1 MIIPI
6 YNLEYKITTYMKLDI
21 FSHCAID
28 TIQINDSEY
37 VVPGGPACYCSLTAR
52 ILKFDVKLHTKF
64 GSDFPFVNYLTDQK
78 IVFEDALS
86 TKPTTQFILNLVNSE
101 RTLFLQNKCEPISNI
116 TLDTDSV
123 IISPL
128 FDEISIEMFEQIK
141 KNSNFVLLDPQG
153 FLRRKNLENKIYLEE
168 IDLNLSNVSAIKVNP
183 DELKC
188 LTSASNIDGVKI
200 LQKKG
205 IDNVILT
212 DRQNISLISKN
223 KIYSIILPN
232 LELYDTTGIGDIFCA
247 AFSCTMLREK
257 DILWALSFGG
267 GAAQAALESKQIG
280 LEKIP
285 SRGAIESNAYYFYNT
300 VKFKEI

>member
-1 MIIPI
+1 
-6 YNLEYKITTYMKLDI
+6 MKLDI
-21 FSHCAID
+21 FSHCTID
-28 TIQINDSEY
+28 TIQINDSKY

-52 ILKFDVKLHTKF
+52 ILKFDVRLHTKF
-64 GSDFPFVNYLTDQK
+64 GSDFPLVNYLTEQK

-101 RTLFLQNKCEPISNI
+101 RTLFLQNKCESINSV

-128 FDEISIEMFEQIK
+128 FDEISIELFEKIK
-141 KNSNFVLLDPQG
+141 KNANFVLLDPQG
-153 FLRRKNLENKIYLEE
+153 FLRRKNSENKIYLEQA
-168 IDLNLSNVSAIKVNP
+168 DLNLSNISAIKVNQ
-183 DELKC
+183 DELKY
-188 LTSASNIDGVKI
+188 LTGTSNVDGIKI

-205 IDNVILT
+205 IDSVILT
-212 DRQNISLISKN
+212 DKQNISLLSKN
-223 KIYSIILPN
+223 RIYSITLPN
-232 LELYDTTGIGDIFCA
+232 LELNDTTGIGDIFCA
-247 AFSCTMLREK
+247 AFCCTMLREK

-267 GAAQAALESKQIG
+267 GAVQAALESKQIG

-285 SRGAIESNAYYFYNT
+285 AKGAIESNAYYFYNT

>member
-1 MIIPI
+1 
-6 YNLEYKITTYMKLDI
+6 MKLDI
-21 FSHCAID
+21 FSHCTVD
-28 TIQINDSEY
+28 TIQINDSKY

-52 ILKFDVKLHTKF
+52 ILKFDVRLHTKF
-64 GSDFPFVNYLTDQK
+64 GPDFPLVNYLTEQK

-101 RTLFLQNKCEPISNI
+101 RTLFLQNKCESINSI

-128 FDEISIEMFEQIK
+128 FDEISIEMFEKIK
-141 KNSNFVLLDPQG
+141 KNANFVLLDPQG
-153 FLRRKNLENKIYLEE
+153 FLRRKNSENKIYLEHA
-168 IDLNLSNVSAIKVNP
+168 DLNLSNVSAIKVNP

-188 LTSASNIDGVKI
+188 LTSASNIDGAKI

-212 DRQNISLISKN
+212 DKQSISLLSEN
-223 KIYSIILPN
+223 KIYSITLPDIKLN
-232 LELYDTTGIGDIFCA
+232 DTTGIGDIFSATFC
-247 AFSCTMLREK
+247 CTMLKEK
-257 DILWALSFGG
+257 DVLWALSFAG
-267 GAAQAALESKQIG
+267 GAAQAALESRQIG

-285 SRGAIESNAYYFYNT
+285 SKGAIESNAYYFYNT

>member
-1 MIIPI
+1 
-6 YNLEYKITTYMKLDI
+6 MKLDI
-21 FSHCAID
+21 FSHCTID
-28 TIQINDSEY
+28 TIQINDSKY

-52 ILKFDVKLHTKF
+52 ILKFDVRLHTKF
-64 GSDFPFVNYLTDQK
+64 GSDFPLVNYLTEQK

-101 RTLFLQNKCEPISNI
+101 RTLFLQNKCESINSV

-128 FDEISIEMFEQIK
+128 FDEISIELFEKIK
-141 KNSNFVLLDPQG
+141 KNANFVLLDPQG
-153 FLRRKNLENKIYLEE
+153 FLRRKNSENKIYLEQA
-168 IDLNLSNVSAIKVNP
+168 DLNLSNISAIKVNP

-205 IDNVILT
+205 IDSVILT
-212 DRQNISLISKN
+212 DKQNISLLSKN
-223 KIYSIILPN
+223 RIYSITLPN
-232 LELYDTTGIGDIFCA
+232 LELVDTTGIGDIFCA
-247 AFSCTMLREK
+247 AFCCTMLREK
-257 DILWALSFGG
+257 DILWALSFAG
-267 GAAQAALESKQIG
+267 GAVQAALESKQIG

-285 SRGAIESNAYYFYNT
+285 PKGAIESNAYYFYNT
-300 VKFKEI
+300 IKFKGI

>member
-1 MIIPI
+1 
-6 YNLEYKITTYMKLDI
+6 MKLDV
-21 FSHCAID
+21 FSHCTID
-28 TIQINDSEY
+28 TIQINDSKY

-52 ILKFDVKLHTKF
+52 ILKFDVRLHTKF
-64 GSDFPFVNYLTDQK
+64 GSDFPLVNYLTEQK

-101 RTLFLQNKCEPISNI
+101 RTLFLQNKCESINSV

-128 FDEISIEMFEQIK
+128 FDEISIELFEKIK
-141 KNSNFVLLDPQG
+141 KNANFVLLDPQG
-153 FLRRKNLENKIYLEE
+153 FLRRKNSENKIYLEQA
-168 IDLNLSNVSAIKVNP
+168 DLNLSNVSAIKVNP

-205 IDNVILT
+205 IDSVILT
-212 DRQNISLISKN
+212 DKQNISLLSKN
-223 KIYSIILPN
+223 RIYSITLPN
-232 LELYDTTGIGDIFCA
+232 LELVDTTGIGDIFCA
-247 AFSCTMLREK
+247 AFCCTMLREK
-257 DILWALSFGG
+257 DILWALSFAG
-267 GAAQAALESKQIG
+267 GAVQAALESKQIG

-285 SRGAIESNAYYFYNT
+285 SKGAIESNAYYFYNT